1 MVVDKEEKE
10 EVSSSNR
17 GFLRQTQTQHRLPR
31 SYYGGQRIYKMA
43 STGDLV
49 IQGEGNRPGDRRSH
63 RLKTNC
69 NPPCRSLV
77 KTFDSKYIFFCK
89 HLFRFASREDRGSR
103 GELTAAVRSVLV
115 SVSVSV
121 SLWKTLSLYQN

>member
-49 IQGEGNRPGDRRSH
+49 IQGEGSRPGDRRSH

-77 KTFDSKYIFFCK
+77 KTFDSKYIFFVNICSG
-89 HLFRFASREDRGSR
+89 LLLGRIGGVEGS
-103 GELTAAVRSVLV
+103 
-115 SVSVSV
+115 
-121 SLWKTLSLYQN
+121 

>member
-49 IQGEGNRPGDRRSH
+49 IQGEGSRPGDRRSH

-69 NPPCRSLV
+69 RSLV
-77 KTFDSKYIFFCK
+77 KIHLFCK
-89 HLFRFASREDRGSR
+89 HLLRFASREDRGSR
-103 GELTAAVRSVLV
+103 GELTAAVRSV
-115 SVSVSV
+115 SSC
-121 SLWKTLSLYQN
+121 